1 MNPTTDSAAIY
12 LRGMWRYFLFD
23 YPMDGSEGDL
33 ETWCARL
40 AEDGWQLWDAGIGA
54 VIDVNGR
61 EVRRL
66 SLRQLVRKDT
76 GHDATPR

>member
-1 MNPTTDSAAIY
+1 MSEPRRTLT
-12 LRGMWRYFLFD
+12 RVWRYSLFD
-23 YPMDGSEGDL
+23 YPVDGSEGDL

-54 VIDVNGR
+54 VIDLNGR

-66 SLRQLVRKDT
+66 SLRRWQAR
-76 GHDATPR
+76 R

>member
-1 MNPTTDSAAIY
+1 
-12 LRGMWRYFLFD
+12 MWSYSLFD
-23 YPMDGSEGDL
+23 FPMDGSEGDL

-54 VIDVNGR
+54 VIEQEGR

-66 SLRQLVRKDT
+66 SLRRQKST
-76 GHDATPR
+76 AMSTPNT

>member
-1 MNPTTDSAAIY
+1 
-12 LRGMWRYFLFD
+12 MWRYSLFD

-40 AEDGWQLWDAGIGA
+40 AEDGWQLWYPGIGA
-54 VIDVNGR
+54 VIDHEGR

-66 SLRQLVRKDT
+66 SLRRDEARAGTQPPSTR
-76 GHDATPR
+76 